1 MYDYVS
7 GRLAARRGA
16 SIVIDVGG
24 VGYLITAPAS
34 TASILPDIGSQVKLL
49 TYFHVT
55 EKNQQ
60 LFGFAT
66 DAERDIFVSLIGI
79 SGVGPKLAIAVLS
92 KISADEFSDILSSDD
107 ATLLKAVPGVGQKT
121 ALRIIIDLR
130 SKLPQLSR
138 SAAEPAVDE
147 DVLLALQSLGYSQY
161 DMKKVIEKLS
171 SRIGADKLRELS
183 TEEVIAEVLRV

>member
-7 GRLAARRGA
+7 GKLAARRGA

-24 VGYLITAPAS
+24 VGYLIMAPIS
-34 TASILPDIGSQVKLL
+34 TTSILPGIGSQVKLL
-49 TYFHVT
+49 THFHVT

-92 KISADEFSDILSSDD
+92 KISTDEFSSILSSDD
-107 ATLLKAVPGVGQKT
+107 ATLLKTVPGVGQKT

-130 SKLPQLSR
+130 SKLPQLSKT
-138 SAAEPAVDE
+138 AAES
-147 DVLLALQSLGYSQY
+147 DVSDDVILALQSLGYSQY
-161 DMKKVIEKLS
+161 DAKKVIDKLS

-183 TEEVIAEVLRV
+183 TEDVIAEALRA

>member
-7 GRLAARRGA
+7 GRLAARRGG

-24 VGYLITAPAS
+24 VGYLITTPAS

-79 SGVGPKLAIAVLS
+79 SGVGPKLALAVLS
-92 KISADEFSDILSSDD
+92 KISADEFSEILSSDD
-107 ATLLKAVPGVGQKT
+107 ATLLKSVPGVGQKT
-121 ALRIIIDLR
+121 ALRIIVDLR
-130 SKLPQLSR
+130 SKLPQLSK
-138 SAAEPAVDE
+138 SAAEPAVAE

-161 DMKKVIEKLS
+161 DVKKVIEKLS

-183 TEEVIAEVLRV
+183 TEEVIAEALQV